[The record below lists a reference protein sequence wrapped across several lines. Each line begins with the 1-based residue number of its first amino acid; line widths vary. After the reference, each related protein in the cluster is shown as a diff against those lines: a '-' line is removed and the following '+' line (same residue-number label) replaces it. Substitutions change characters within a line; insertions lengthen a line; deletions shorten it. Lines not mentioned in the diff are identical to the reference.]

1 MDWISGAVRFRLRW
15 QQQQRRQQL
24 QRWQQLNGDN
34 YDDDNYNENN
44 FDDNNFDDTQQL
56 IWNKLVLETPPFE
69 NPARFEIKKTL
80 ALVRERI
87 GI

>member
-1 MDWISGAVRFRLRW
+1 MDWISAAVRFRLRW
-15 QQQQRRQQL
+15 QQLQRQQL

-44 FDDNNFDDTQQL
+44 FDDSNFDDTQQL